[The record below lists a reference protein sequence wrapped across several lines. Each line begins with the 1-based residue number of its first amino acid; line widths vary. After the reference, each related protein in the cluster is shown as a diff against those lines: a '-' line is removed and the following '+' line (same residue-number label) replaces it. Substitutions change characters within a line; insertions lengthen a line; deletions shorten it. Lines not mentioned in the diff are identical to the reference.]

1 MDFKNGKLFILLIL
15 MTTFA
20 ASCGSDSN
28 PFNIEPPD
36 LTTVPPPVDTTGAE
50 MVELADSLVF
60 FRVRPGE
67 GEFSV
72 VNRDNIRRH
81 FTLRSSD
88 GEVIRSSYADGNTTP
103 RVASVQASETEGL
116 RRGLL
121 GMKEGEIR
129 VIVVPPPLGFENIP
143 VTSIN
148 FQFREDTLIYEVELF
163 EII

>member
-1 MDFKNGKLFILLIL
+1 MDLKNGKNLILLFLFTSIVI
-15 MTTFA
+15 
-20 ASCGSDSN
+20 SCGSNSN
-28 PFNIEPPD
+28 PFNIDPPD
-36 LTTVPPPVDTTGAE
+36 LSTVPPPVDTTGTE
-50 MVELADSLVF
+50 RIELADSLVF

-81 FTLRSSD
+81 FTLRTAD
-88 GEVIRSSYADGNTTP
+88 GEVVRSSYADGNTTP

-129 VIVVPPPLGFENIP
+129 VIVVPPPLGFENTP
-143 VTSIN
+143 ATSLN
-148 FQFREDTLIYEVELF
+148 FRFREDTLIYEVELF